1 MKRVF
6 SGIRPSGDLHIGNYL
21 GAIKQWVKLQDDH
34 EVVFGIMDEHAIT
47 TPHEPDTL
55 RKNTLE
61 TAMLYIAAGLD
72 PKKVTLM
79 VQSQVPA
86 HAELAW
92 ILGTMTPLGELER
105 MAQFKEKAGLEKIV
119 SNVPLREELVAGFK
133 KQLEMGDKT
142 LAGKDFEAESEK
154 IEKFLREHAEKTYYE
169 LRAKTNA
176 GLLNYPV
183 LMAADILLY
192 QTDAVPV
199 GEDQVQHVELARSV
213 AERFNN
219 RYGQTFTIPEAMIQ
233 KETARIMS
241 LDDPT
246 KKMSK
251 SGESERGY
259 ILLTDPPDAIREKI
273 KAAVTDSGT
282 EITYDPDAKPAVS
295 NLLVIF
301 SEFSGR
307 SIAELERAYAGKP
320 YAEFKADLAE
330 AVVNCLAPLQK
341 KFKEL
346 KKDRAGVLK
355 ILRDGSEKAAAIANQ
370 TLADVKEK
378 IGFLVP

>member
-1 MKRVF
+1 MANQKHIF

-47 TPHEPDTL
+47 TPHEPDAL
-55 RKNTLE
+55 RKNALE
-61 TAMLYIAAGLD
+61 AAMIYLAASLN
-72 PKKVTLM
+72 PQKVTLM

-92 ILGTMTPLGELER
+92 ILGAMTPVGELER
-105 MAQFKEKAGLEKIV
+105 MTQFKEKSRAIG
-119 SNVPLREELVAGFK
+119 A
-133 KQLEMGDKT
+133 KQGVM
-142 LAGKDFEAESEK
+142 
-154 IEKFLREHAEKTYYE
+154 
-169 LRAKTNA
+169 A

-199 GEDQVQHVELARSV
+199 GEDQVQHVEFTRSI

-219 RYGQTFTIPEAMIQ
+219 RYGKTFTVPEAMLQ
-233 KETARIMS
+233 KESARIMS

-259 ILLTDPPDAIREKI
+259 ILLTDPPGAIRDKI

-282 EITYDPDAKPAVS
+282 EITYDPDAKPAIS

-301 SEFSGR
+301 SELSGR
-307 SIAELERAYAGKP
+307 PIAELERAYTGKP
-320 YAEFKADLAE
+320 YAEFKTDLAE
-330 AVVNCLAPLQK
+330 AVVNGLTPLQN
-341 KFKEL
+341 KFNEL
-346 KKDRAGVLK
+346 EKDKAGVLK
-355 ILRDGSEKAAAIANQ
+355 ILREGSQKAAAIANQ
-370 TLADVKEK
+370 TLAEVKQK
-378 IGFLVP
+378 IGFLP

>member
-1 MKRVF
+1 MPRQLRIF

-21 GAIKQWVKLQDDH
+21 GAIKQWVKLQDEH
-34 EVVFGIMDEHAIT
+34 PAESGIVFGIMDEHAIT
-47 TPHEPDTL
+47 TPHEPEAL

-61 TAMLYIAAGLD
+61 TAMLYLAAGLD
-72 PKKVTLM
+72 PQRTTIM

-92 ILGTMTPLGELER
+92 ILGTLTPLGELER
-105 MAQFKEKAGLEKIV
+105 MAQFKEKSRSVGTGEGI
-119 SNVPLREELVAGFK
+119 
-133 KQLEMGDKT
+133 M
-142 LAGKDFEAESEK
+142 
-154 IEKFLREHAEKTYYE
+154 
-169 LRAKTNA
+169 A
-176 GLLNYPV
+176 GLLSYPV

-192 QTDAVPV
+192 QADAVPV

-219 RYGQTFTIPEAMIQ
+219 RYGKAFTVPKVLLQ
-233 KETARIMS
+233 KEAARIMA
-241 LDDPT
+241 LDDPA

-251 SGESERGY
+251 SGESARGC
-259 ILLTDPPDAIREKI
+259 ILLTDSPDSIREKI
-273 KAAVTDSGT
+273 KAAVTDSGK
-282 EITYDPDAKPAVS
+282 EIKYNPNNKPAIS

-307 SIAELERAYAGKP
+307 PMTELERAYTGKS

-330 AVVNCLAPLQK
+330 TIVIGLAPLQQ
-341 KFKEL
+341 KFHEL
-346 KKDRAGVLK
+346 EKDKDSVLR
-355 ILRDGSEKAAAIANQ
+355 ILRDGSEQASAMATK

-378 IGFLVP
+378 IGFLI